1 LTKKSKKK
9 TAIFIIPRSSSAWEG
24 AEALWITAAGWAV
37 AAEQILGKAVV
48 VTSDKIS
55 NPKEVYNFPL
65 IREKNRRKERM
76 WERFVPIFFKI
87 FYHDL
92 LTWKKNRNW
101 EIIDK
106 LEVNREDVE
115 FVWEKHDLYTGPG
128 RKLAYDLGVPFISY
142 VHAPVVWEASR
153 WGVKRFLWGR
163 FLENLE
169 AKNLRKADLVAV
181 VSEEVRTKVIKMG
194 VPENKIVI
202 SPMAVDVSL
211 FSKKYS
217 GSNLD
222 ELKLKDK
229 FVIGWTGSFRNF
241 HGLDHVIKAFEKVV
255 TKHPHARLVLVGD
268 GAERQN
274 SEELVGDLQIRDK
287 VIFTGRKK
295 FRNIPEY
302 ISLFDMAIVSARSAE
317 DFHYSPLKLREYMAA
332 GKPVLAPKAGE
343 ITSTFKEGE
352 NIKLFDAG
360 DINSI
365 IKGISF
371 FLENLDS
378 RKKISYNGYEFVK
391 NTCTWEEELKK
402 VIKRLGETNEATS

>member
-1 LTKKSKKK
+1 M
-9 TAIFIIPRSSSAWEG
+9 PRSSSAWEG

-55 NPKEVYNFPL
+55 KPKEVYNFPL
-65 IREKNRRKERM
+65 IREKNRRKARV
-76 WERFVPIFFKI
+76 WEQFIPVFFKI

-101 EIIDK
+101 GIIEK
-106 LEVNREDVE
+106 LEVEREDVKL
-115 FVWEKHDLYTGPG
+115 VWEKHDLYKGPG
-128 RKLAYDLGVPFISY
+128 RKLADELGVPLISY

-153 WGVKRFLWGR
+153 WGVKRFFWGR

-169 AKNLRKADLVAV
+169 AKNLRKADIVAV
-181 VSEEVRTKVIKMG
+181 VSEEVRNKVLKMG
-194 VPENKIVI
+194 VPANKIII
-202 SPMAVDVSL
+202 SPMAVDISL
-211 FSKKYS
+211 FSKGYS
-217 GSNLD
+217 EHILD
-222 ELKLKDK
+222 ELKLEDK

-241 HGLDHVIKAFEKVV
+241 HGLDHVIKAFKKVV
-255 TKHPHARLVLVGD
+255 TEHSHARLMLIGD
-268 GAERQN
+268 GAERLR
-274 SEELVGDLQIRDK
+274 SEDLVDALNIRDK

-295 FRNIPEY
+295 FRDIPCL

-317 DFHYSPLKLREYMAA
+317 EFHYSPLKLREYMAA

-352 NIKLFDAG
+352 SIKLFDAG

-365 IKGISF
+365 RQGITF
-371 FLENLDS
+371 FLEDPES
-378 RKKISYNGYEFVK
+378 RKRIACNGYNFIK
-391 NTCTWEEELKK
+391 IAGTWEIEVKKALKK
-402 VIKRLGETNEATS
+402 IGELNSSVS